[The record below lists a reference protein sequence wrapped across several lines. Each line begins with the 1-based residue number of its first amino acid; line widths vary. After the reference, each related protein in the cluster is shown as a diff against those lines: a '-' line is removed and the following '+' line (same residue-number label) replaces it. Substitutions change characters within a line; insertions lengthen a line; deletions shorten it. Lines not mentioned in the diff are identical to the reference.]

1 MLLPIFPLHQHTT
14 GHNEQT
20 SVTLQWANFCNIAMN
35 SYRVI
40 RFETE
45 IIGQNLYAN
54 MEVVAETVTVMND
67 DTYQAH
73 LQTDWCLYRQF
84 LKYININNW

>member
-1 MLLPIFPLHQHTT
+1 
-14 GHNEQT
+14 
-20 SVTLQWANFCNIAMN
+20 MN

-73 LQTDWCLYRQF
+73 LQTD
-84 LKYININNW
+84 